1 MDLYRACLIAASL
14 IAASAALVVDAA
26 SSSAAAGAKVYL
38 MRGLFDVSTGL
49 DALASRLNRR
59 GIPAKVASYTDRDG
73 LSAAA
78 IQAYKSGG
86 CPIVIVGHSLG
97 ADAAID
103 MSETLRQAGVPV
115 ALLVSFS
122 PAYPRSVP
130 ANVAKVVNYFQSDS
144 AWNNKYTTAAPTKSS
159 VRNVD
164 LVKDGSI
171 HHFNI
176 EKSGRLQTE
185 TLRMI
190 ADVNRPCA
198 GVAAKRP

>member
-1 MDLYRACLIAASL
+1 MRRTCWIAAAL
-14 IAASAALVVDAA
+14 VAAGAAMVVDAA
-26 SSSAAAGAKVYL
+26 TVPAAAGAKVYL

-49 DALASRLNRR
+49 DALAGRLNRR
-59 GIPAKVASYTDRDG
+59 GIAAKVASYTDRDG

-103 MSETLRQAGVPV
+103 MSETLRQAGVSV

-144 AWNNKYTTAAPTKSS
+144 AWNNKYTSVAPAKSS

-176 EKSGRLQTE
+176 EKNERLQTE

-190 ADVNRPCA
+190 AGVNGPCP
-198 GVAAKRP
+198 GIAKRP